1 MNLPISSF
9 FMLLYCW
16 KTCVIT
22 RRLALGAPAS
32 EQLPRV
38 WKLMLIDPKGLRSSP
53 SHTSALRCSIQDIV
67 EREDCP

>member
-38 WKLMLIDPKGLRSSP
+38 WKLMLIDP
-53 SHTSALRCSIQDIV
+53 
-67 EREDCP
+67 